1 MATAVAA
8 VIAGALVSVQSKI
21 NGELAVQVESS
32 FAAAWISFAVGL
44 VAVGVIALSVRPV
57 RRAMARIPEIVR
69 TRRLVWWQFLGG
81 VAGAWLVTTQGIVV
95 PLVGVTL
102 FMVSVVAGQIVG
114 SLLVDRFGM
123 SPAGILPISAARG
136 VAALLAAVAVIVSA
150 WPRLAQD
157 AQVSWVLLIA
167 ALAGAGTAVQQAIN
181 SRVSV
186 GTGQPFAATTVN
198 FMVGLMA
205 LTLVLGGQTLLA
217 GPPAGDLPDQ
227 PWFYLGGP
235 IGVLFIALAAWAVR
249 PLGVLTFALLAVM
262 GQLLGA
268 LGIDLAFPD
277 GAAPSWDTLA
287 GLALVGLAVVLAAY
301 GRSRSR

>member
-1 MATAVAA
+1 M
-8 VIAGALVSVQSKI
+8 G
-21 NGELAVQVESS
+21 
-32 FAAAWISFAVGL
+32 
-44 VAVGVIALSVRPV
+44 PV
-57 RRAMARIPEIVR
+57 RRALASIPGIVR
-69 TRRLVWWQFLGG
+69 ARRLLWWQLLGG

-123 SPAGILPISAARG
+123 SPAGMLPVSAARG
-136 VAALLAAVAVIVSA
+136 VAAVLAAVAVIASA
-150 WPRLAQD
+150 WPRLADD
-157 AQVSWVLLIA
+157 AQVSWVLLMA

-181 SRVSV
+181 SRVAV
-186 GTGQPFAATTVN
+186 GTGQPIAATTVN
-198 FMVGLMA
+198 FMVGLFA

-217 GPPAGDLPDQ
+217 GPPTGNLPDE

-268 LGIDLAFPD
+268 VGIDLAFP
-277 GAAPSWDTLA
+277 GSESPSWLTFV
-287 GLALVGLAVVLAAY
+287 GLTLVGLAVALAAY